1 MKYSIAI
8 AALLC
13 TLTQSIIVRKSL
25 DEYEG
30 DVDTEEK
37 EAKDSESM
45 SAIATKMDGLKTED
59 DVLIKEYAIKL
70 D

>member
-13 TLTQSIIVRKSL
+13 TITQSITITKTL

-30 DVDTEEK
+30 DIANEEK

-45 SAIATKMDGLKTED
+45 GNIAKKFKEMNTED
-59 DVLIKEYAIKL
+59 NVLIKEYAIKL